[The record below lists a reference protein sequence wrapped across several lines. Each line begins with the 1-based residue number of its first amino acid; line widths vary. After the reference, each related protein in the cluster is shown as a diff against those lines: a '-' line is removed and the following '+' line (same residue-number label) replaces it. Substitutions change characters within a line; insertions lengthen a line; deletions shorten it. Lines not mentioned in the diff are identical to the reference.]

1 MPEKKLKM
9 RKFSENEIREIVAEE
24 LEKRLMEREQDE
36 EMAFE
41 TESTKIKEGTGEKEL
56 LLTAIQG
63 LLHTL
68 TTKKLEKVLDF
79 IENIEVD
86 Q

>member
-1 MPEKKLKM
+1 MPEEKYET

-24 LEKRLMEREQDE
+24 LEKHLMEREQDE
-36 EMAFE
+36 GMVTE
-41 TESTKIKEGTGEKEL
+41 TESPKTQEGTGEKEL

-68 TTKKLEKVLDF
+68 TVKKLEKVLDF
-79 IENIEVD
+79 IENIEVN